1 MKGIIKDTTTS
12 CKNRV
17 SLYYRDPRKNLTN
30 FEIQNSQRPK
40 IKLAKNL
47 TEISKKVCLGKPFFS
62 TFTLNRKGEKGYKI
76 DYLACRV
83 LVLNLLF
90 NLGVQILIPQ
100 KLKYQQLEISC
111 LADSK
116 FDTVC
121 PFFLS
126 GCMFI

>member
-12 CKNRV
+12 CKNRA

-47 TEISKKVCLGKPFFS
+47 TEISKKVCSGKPFFF

-76 DYLACRV
+76 DYLAFRV

-111 LADSK
+111 LTDSK
-116 FDTVC
+116 FVTVC

>member
-1 MKGIIKDTTTS
+1 MHGEAFNFPICLKQK
-12 CKNRV
+12 
-17 SLYYRDPRKNLTN
+17 RDIR
-30 FEIQNSQRPK
+30 
-40 IKLAKNL
+40 LA
-47 TEISKKVCLGKPFFS
+47 
-62 TFTLNRKGEKGYKI
+62 KI
-76 DYLACRV
+76 DYFACHV

-90 NLGVQILIPQ
+90 NPGVQIVIPQ

-111 LADSK
+111 LADSR

>member
-17 SLYYRDPRKNLTN
+17 SLYYRDLRKNLTN

-116 FDTVC
+116 FDNDC

>member
-1 MKGIIKDTTTS
+1 MTIACTTTPT
-12 CKNRV
+12 KILR
-17 SLYYRDPRKNLTN
+17 
-30 FEIQNSQRPK
+30 QRQAR
-40 IKLAKNL
+40 LAK
-47 TEISKKVCLGKPFFS
+47 
-62 TFTLNRKGEKGYKI
+62 I
-76 DYLACRV
+76 DCFACHV

-90 NLGVQILIPQ
+90 NPGVQILIPQ

>member
-1 MKGIIKDTTTS
+1 MHGEAFNFPVCLKQK
-12 CKNRV
+12 
-17 SLYYRDPRKNLTN
+17 RDIR
-30 FEIQNSQRPK
+30 
-40 IKLAKNL
+40 LAK
-47 TEISKKVCLGKPFFS
+47 
-62 TFTLNRKGEKGYKI
+62 I
-76 DYLACRV
+76 DCFACHV

-90 NLGVQILIPQ
+90 NPGVQIVIPQ

-126 GCMFI
+126 DACLYNPSVRVTFKKD